1 MCFSL
6 LFQPNFS
13 QKVFIVKLTNNIS
26 GGLMKSKVLIAAV
39 IILSLLLTAALGALV
54 LTKPQV
60 LENKITGLLT
70 GEKPSP
76 SSRIALY
83 AELSPMDL
91 NLTDVDYL
99 AISLE
104 RQNASLFLENTQV
117 DLSEL
122 SSTEIYIEPFKGEAF
137 INSTVLKLLGHTQEL
152 SINKIKL
159 SPLTNQELNL
169 RGELNFKSAE
179 FDLSLGDFKVISSGL
194 IKLGNKAQID
204 LNNDSLELKNF
215 KGQLTFEGNKLVI
228 NGTAENVNI
237 NSQEFKI
244 ATG

>member
-1 MCFSL
+1 
-6 LFQPNFS
+6 
-13 QKVFIVKLTNNIS
+13 
-26 GGLMKSKVLIAAV
+26 
-39 IILSLLLTAALGALV
+39 
-54 LTKPQV
+54 
-60 LENKITGLLT
+60 
-70 GEKPSP
+70 
-76 SSRIALY
+76 
-83 AELSPMDL
+83 MDL
-91 NLTDVDYL
+91 NLTDVNHL

-122 SSTEIYIEPFKGEAF
+122 SSTELYIEPFKGEAF

-169 RGELNFKSAE
+169 RGELNFKRAE

-194 IKLGNKAQID
+194 IKLGNKAQVD

-215 KGQLTFEGNKLVI
+215 KGQFTFESNKLVI

-244 ATG
+244 ATS

>member
-1 MCFSL
+1 
-6 LFQPNFS
+6 
-13 QKVFIVKLTNNIS
+13 
-26 GGLMKSKVLIAAV
+26 MKSKVLIAAV

-54 LTKPQV
+54 LTKPEV

-76 SSRIALY
+76 PSRIVLY

-91 NLTDVDYL
+91 NLTDAEYL

-137 INSTVLKLLGHTQEL
+137 INSSVLKLLGHTQEL

-179 FDLSLGDFKVISSGL
+179 FDLSLGDFKVVSSGI

-215 KGQLTFEGNKLVI
+215 KGLFTFERNKLVI

-244 ATG
+244 ATS